1 MRAYRAPNRT
11 YDTVSQSYN
20 DGIVKIYSTTDEAK
34 AGGMPVEKLT
44 LKYTLMY
51 SEQRIGITRYYT
63 AQQYNDDVERLIRVQ
78 AVKIETRD
86 IAVTEDGR
94 RYNVGMVQTVEDAYP
109 PSLDL
114 TLTRIK

>member
-1 MRAYRAPNRT
+1 MRAYRTPNRT

-20 DGIVKIYSTTDEAK
+20 DGIVKIYSTADEAK

-86 IAVTEDGR
+86 IAETEDGR
-94 RYNVGMVQTVEDAYP
+94 RYNVGMVQTVEDVYP

>member
-1 MRAYRAPNRT
+1 MRAYRIPNRT

-20 DGIVKIYSTTDEAK
+20 DGIVKIYATTDEAK

-86 IAVTEDGR
+86 IAETEDGR
-94 RYNVGMVQTVEDAYP
+94 RYNIGMVQTVEDVYP

>member
-1 MRAYRAPNRT
+1 MRAYRMPNRT

-20 DGIVKIYSTTDEAK
+20 DGVVKIYTVTDA
-34 AGGMPVEKLT
+34 AADGGMPVKHET
-44 LKYTLMY
+44 LKYTLLY
-51 SEQRIGITRYYT
+51 AEERVGITRYYT

-78 AVKIETRD
+78 RVPIGTRD
-86 IAVTEDGR
+86 VAETEDGR
-94 RYNVGMVQTVEDAYP
+94 KYEIGMVQTVEDVYP